1 MRRTWTWLLAAALL
15 AVLAGLAWW
24 WVGRSA
30 WRPPTPIRPALP
42 DIALVQDGAAVQVKA
57 ALDSPLLWSSRA
69 PVETPEAAPEKA
81 PESELA
87 QLRLMAVL
95 ETAGQRVALL
105 QRPDRTVLKLNSS
118 DPESGWRL
126 VSFDGAV
133 AQFVSRSGQRVERPL
148 ERVGAAVPAPAP
160 GGAQRGAPSTA
171 LPPPQPRA
179 GQSANLDAQQGA
191 ANRSGGPERP
201 PPGSSNGLPVPR
213 SGASPM
219 GMGSPPAVSSAPP
232 APAGADANAP
242 AGR

>member
-95 ETAGQRVALL
+95 AHPDQAGPGRAG
-105 QRPDRTVLKLNSS
+105 PG
-118 DPESGWRL
+118 SG
-126 VSFDGAV
+126 
-133 AQFVSRSGQRVERPL
+133 
-148 ERVGAAVPAPAP
+148 P
-160 GGAQRGAPSTA
+160 GGGSQRNRQAVVRDRRHRRAAPRRGAY
-171 LPPPQPRA
+171 
-179 GQSANLDAQQGA
+179 G
-191 ANRSGGPERP
+191 
-201 PPGSSNGLPVPR
+201 PGSDIR
-213 SGASPM
+213 
-219 GMGSPPAVSSAPP
+219 
-232 APAGADANAP
+232 
-242 AGR
+242 